1 MTAARRGN
9 VLLTLAAIAVIG
21 ASLLPFG
28 ARAWWVLDLATHF
41 RVQYA
46 TAALILI
53 VPFALRRRYTWCAAL
68 AASAAISLLPVLP
81 YLPLGARPAVASA
94 SGRPVEVLTANLLFR
109 NHSAERFVELVREQ
123 SPDVIVLVEYTEEW
137 ASAIGEIRHAYPYR
151 FEHPARRADGIA
163 LFSRYPLD
171 NVALLPLGRW
181 PAVEA
186 TVQPPGDPEFTIVG
200 VHLRSPTTGWRAG
213 QRNWQFGK
221 LAERLAQL
229 EGPVV
234 VTGDF
239 NITPYSPYF
248 TGWLAQTGLT
258 DARARHRSLAA
269 TWPAPLSFLG
279 IPIDHFVVSNDI
291 EVVAQRRLPAF
302 GSDHYPILA
311 ELAVRQGARR

>member
-1 MTAARRGN
+1 VSSARHGR
-9 VLLTLAAIAVIG
+9 LLALAALAIIA
-21 ASLLPFG
+21 ASLLPLG

-46 TAALILI
+46 AAALVLI
-53 VPFALRRRYTWCAAL
+53 VLFALRRRYAWCAAL

-81 YLPLGARPAVASA
+81 YLPLGTRPAIAST

-109 NHSAERFVELVREQ
+109 NHSAERFLEIVREQ
-123 SPDVIVLVEYTEEW
+123 SPDVVVLVEYTEEW
-137 ASAIGEIRHAYPYR
+137 AGAVGEIRHAYPYR
-151 FEHPARRADGIA
+151 FERSDRGAYGIA

-171 NVALLPLGRW
+171 NAAPLALGRSL
-181 PAVEA
+181 AVEA
-186 TVQPPGDPEFTIVG
+186 TVRPPGEAPFTLVG

-221 LAERLAQL
+221 LAARLAEL
-229 EGPVV
+229 PGPVV

-248 TGWLAQTGLT
+248 TEWLAQTGLT
-258 DARARHRSLAA
+258 DARARHHSLAA

-279 IPIDHFVVSNDI
+279 IPIDHFVVSDDI
-291 EVVAQRRLPAF
+291 EVVSQRRLPAF

-311 ELAVRQGARR
+311 ELAVRERALR